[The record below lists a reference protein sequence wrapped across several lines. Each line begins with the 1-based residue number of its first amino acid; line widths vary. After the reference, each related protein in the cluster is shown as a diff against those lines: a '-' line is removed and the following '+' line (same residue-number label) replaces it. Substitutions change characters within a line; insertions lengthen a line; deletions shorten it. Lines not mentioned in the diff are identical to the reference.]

1 MDFPYEHMAA
11 FHAVAK
17 YGSFS
22 RAGAALLRSQSA
34 VSVQVAKLEA
44 ALGKR
49 LFDRTTKRVV
59 LTEAG
64 QILLRYSTQI
74 AGLLQQAMQELDD
87 LDHLE
92 RGRLVLC
99 TSDTTACYRLPALLQ
114 HYRECHPGIDMVVRN
129 ATSPQTI
136 EAVCAHEVDLGIVT
150 LAALKPELEAIPLF
164 PRHDVLICHPQHPL
178 AQRTTV
184 LLKDL
189 ESYPL
194 ILLDQQCASRRIIDE
209 LCAQAR
215 VRLRITMELSSIE
228 VIKRFVRIDAGLSV
242 VPAIAVQEEVQT
254 GGLAAVA
261 LHDLPHRSRYK
272 MGVIY
277 KKGRY
282 LSLAARSFL
291 QELQAYFAPGSRVGI
306 STAPTVRTLPQAP
319 DKSHG
324 S

>member
-1 MDFPYEHMAA
+1 MDFPYEQVAA

-22 RAGAALLRSQSA
+22 KAGVALLRSQSA

-44 ALGKR
+44 TLGKR
-49 LFDRTTKRVV
+49 LFDRTTKHVV

-74 AGLLQQAMQELDD
+74 EGLLQQATQELAD

-114 HYRECHPGIDMVVRN
+114 RYRECHPGIDMVVRN

-150 LAALKPELEAIPLF
+150 LTALKPELEALPLF
-164 PRHDVLICHPQHPL
+164 SRHDVLICHPQHPL
-178 AQRTTV
+178 AQRRTV

-189 ESYPL
+189 EAYPL
-194 ILLDQQCASRRIIDE
+194 ILLDQRCASRRIIDE

-242 VPAIAVQEEVQT
+242 VPAIAVHEEVQA
-254 GGLAAVA
+254 GGLAAVPI
-261 LHDLPHRSRYK
+261 HDLPERSRYK

-291 QELQAYFAPGSRVGI
+291 QELQAFFNAAAPPPMR
-306 STAPTVRTLPQAP
+306 A
-319 DKSHG
+319 
-324 S
+324 

>member
-1 MDFPYEHMAA
+1 MDFPYEQVAA

-22 RAGAALLRSQSA
+22 KAGIALLRSQSA

-44 ALGKR
+44 TLGKR
-49 LFDRTTKRVV
+49 LFDRTTKHVV

-74 AGLLQQAMQELDD
+74 EGLLQQATQELAD

-114 HYRECHPGIDMVVRN
+114 RYRECHPGIDMVVRN

-150 LAALKPELEAIPLF
+150 LTALKPELEALPLF
-164 PRHDVLICHPQHPL
+164 SRHDVLICHPQHPL
-178 AQRTTV
+178 AQRRTV

-189 ESYPL
+189 EAYPL
-194 ILLDQQCASRRIIDE
+194 ILLDQRCASRRIIDE
-209 LCAQAR
+209 LCTQAR

-242 VPAIAVQEEVQT
+242 VPAIAVEEEVQA
-254 GGLAAVA
+254 GGLAAVPI
-261 LHDLPHRSRYK
+261 HDLHERPRYK

-291 QELQAYFAPGSRVGI
+291 QELQAARWEVED
-306 STAPTVRTLPQAP
+306 RR
-319 DKSHG
+319 
-324 S
+324 

>member
-1 MDFPYEHMAA
+1 MASMDFPYEQVAA

-22 RAGAALLRSQSA
+22 KAGVALLRSQSA

-44 ALGKR
+44 ALDKR
-49 LFDRTTKRVV
+49 LFDRTTKHVA

-74 AGLLQQAMQELDD
+74 EGLLQQATQELAD
-87 LDHLE
+87 LDHLD

-150 LAALKPELEAIPLF
+150 LTALKPELEALPLF
-164 PRHDVLICHPQHPL
+164 SRHDVLICHPQHPL
-178 AQRTTV
+178 AQRSTV

-189 ESYPL
+189 EVYPL
-194 ILLDQQCASRRIIDE
+194 ILLDQRCASRRIIDE

-242 VPAIAVQEEVQT
+242 VPAIAVQEEVQA

-261 LHDLPHRSRYK
+261 LHDLQHRSWYK

-291 QELQAYFAPGSRVGI
+291 QELQAYFVPGMRVGE
-306 STAPTVRTLPQAP
+306 
-319 DKSHG
+319 G
-324 S
+324 G

>member
-1 MDFPYEHMAA
+1 MDFPYEQMAA
-11 FHAVAK
+11 FHAVAT

-22 RAGAALLRSQSA
+22 RAGTALFRSQSA

-49 LFDRTTKRVV
+49 LFDRTTKHVA

-64 QILLRYSTQI
+64 QILLRYIAQI
-74 AGLLQQAMQELDD
+74 EGLLQQAAQEFAD

-114 HYRECHPGIDMVVRN
+114 QYRERHPGIDMVVRN

-136 EAVCAHEVDLGIVT
+136 AAVCAHEVDLGIVT

-194 ILLDQQCASRRIIDE
+194 ILLDQRCASRRIIDE
-209 LCAQAR
+209 LCAKAR
-215 VRLRITMELSSIE
+215 VQLRITMELSSIE

-242 VPAIAVQEEVQT
+242 VPAIAIQEEVQA

-261 LHDLPHRSRYK
+261 IHDMHHRPQHK

-291 QELQAYFAPGSRVGI
+291 QALQAYFIPAHLTPAR
-306 STAPTVRTLPQAP
+306 
-319 DKSHG
+319 
-324 S
+324 

>member
-1 MDFPYEHMAA
+1 MDFPYEQMAA
-11 FHAVAK
+11 FHAVAR

-22 RAGAALLRSQSA
+22 KAGAVLLRSQSA

-44 ALGKR
+44 TLGKR
-49 LFDRTTKRVV
+49 LFDRTTKHVV

-64 QILLRYSTQI
+64 QILLRYITQI
-74 AGLLQQAMQELDD
+74 DGLLQQAAQELED

-114 HYRECHPGIDMVVRN
+114 HYRARHPGIDMVVRN
-129 ATSPQTI
+129 ATSPRTI
-136 EAVCAHEVDLGIVT
+136 KAVCAHEVDLGIVT
-150 LAALKPELEAIPLF
+150 LAALRPELEALPLF
-164 PRHDVLICHPQHPL
+164 PRHDVLVCHPQHPL
-178 AQRTTV
+178 AQRTKV

-189 ESYPL
+189 EAYPL
-194 ILLDQQCASRRIIDE
+194 ILLDQHCSSRRIIDE

-215 VRLRITMELSSIE
+215 VQLRITMELSSIE

-242 VPAIAVQEEVQT
+242 VPAMAVQEEVQA
-254 GGLAAVA
+254 GGLAAVTIQ
-261 LHDLPHRSRYK
+261 DFDRQPRYK

-291 QELQAYFAPGSRVGI
+291 QALQASFTPGVEVGQGGEN
-306 STAPTVRTLPQAP
+306 TGGG
-319 DKSHG
+319 HG
-324 S
+324 RG

>member
-1 MDFPYEHMAA
+1 MTSMDFPYEQVAA

-22 RAGAALLRSQSA
+22 KAGVALLRSQSA
-34 VSVQVAKLEA
+34 VRVQIAKLEA

-49 LFDRTTKRVV
+49 LFDRNTKEVGVNR
-59 LTEAG
+59 AG
-64 QILLRYSTQI
+64 QVFVRYSTQI
-74 AGLLQQAMQELDD
+74 EGLLQQATQELAD

-150 LAALKPELEAIPLF
+150 LTALKPELEALPLF
-164 PRHDVLICHPQHPL
+164 SRHDVLICHPQHPL
-178 AQRTTV
+178 ARRRTI

-189 ESYPL
+189 EAYPL
-194 ILLDQQCASRRIIDE
+194 ILLDQRCASRRIIDE
-209 LCAQAR
+209 LCTQAR

-242 VPAIAVQEEVQT
+242 VPAIAVEEE
-254 GGLAAVA
+254 AEAVGRPA
-261 LHDLPHRSRYK
+261 GPIHDWREVPRYR

-282 LSLAARSFL
+282 LSLAA
-291 QELQAYFAPGSRVGI
+291 
-306 STAPTVRTLPQAP
+306 
-319 DKSHG
+319 
-324 S
+324 

>member
-1 MDFPYEHMAA
+1 MDFPYEQMAA

-22 RAGAALLRSQSA
+22 KAGAALLRSQSA
-34 VSVQVAKLEA
+34 VSVQIAKLEA
-44 ALGKR
+44 ALDKR
-49 LFDRTTKRVV
+49 LFDRTTKHVA

-64 QILLRYSTQI
+64 QILLRYITQI
-74 AGLLQQAMQELDD
+74 EGLLQQAAQELAD

-114 HYRECHPGIDMVVRN
+114 QYRARHPGIDMVVRN

-150 LAALKPELEAIPLF
+150 LAALRPELEAIPLF
-164 PRHDVLICHPQHPL
+164 PRHDVVICHPQHPL

-189 ESYPL
+189 EAYPL
-194 ILLDQQCASRRIIDE
+194 ILLDQRCASRRLLDE

-215 VRLRITMELSSIE
+215 VRLRISMELSSIE

-242 VPAIAVQEEVQT
+242 VPAIAVQDEVQA

-261 LHDLPHRSRYK
+261 LHDFQQRAPYK

-277 KKGRY
+277 KQGRY

-291 QELQAYFAPGSRVGI
+291 QALETYFTPGLRA
-306 STAPTVRTLPQAP
+306 TAGENVAQ
-319 DKSHG
+319 S

>member
-1 MDFPYEHMAA
+1 MDFSYEQMAA

-34 VSVQVAKLEA
+34 VSVQIAKLEA
-44 ALGKR
+44 ALDKR
-49 LFDRTTKRVV
+49 LFERTTKHVA

-64 QILLRYSTQI
+64 QILLRYITQVE
-74 AGLLQQAMQELDD
+74 GLLQQAAQELAD

-114 HYRECHPGIDMVVRN
+114 QYRARHPGIDMVVRN

-150 LAALKPELEAIPLF
+150 LAALKPELEAMPLF
-164 PRHDVLICHPQHPL
+164 PRHDVVICHPQHPL
-178 AQRTTV
+178 AQRATV

-189 ESYPL
+189 EAYPL
-194 ILLDQQCASRRIIDE
+194 ILLDQRCASRRLIDE

-215 VRLRITMELSSIE
+215 VRLRISMELSSIE

-242 VPAIAVQEEVQT
+242 VPAIAVQDEVQA
-254 GGLAAVA
+254 GGLAAVT
-261 LHDLPHRSRYK
+261 LHDFQQHAPYK

-291 QELQAYFAPGSRVGI
+291 QALETYFTPGLRA
-306 STAPTVRTLPQAP
+306 TA
-319 DKSHG
+319 G
-324 S
+324 

>member
-1 MDFPYEHMAA
+1 MHFPYEHMAA

-22 RAGAALLRSQSA
+22 KAGAALLRSQSA

-49 LFDRTTKRVV
+49 LFDRTTKHVV

-64 QILLRYSTQI
+64 QILLRYSMQI
-74 AGLLQQAMQELDD
+74 DEFLQQAQQELAD
-87 LDHLE
+87 LDQLE

-114 HYRECHPGIDMVVRN
+114 HYRACHPGIDMVVRN

-150 LAALKPELEAIPLF
+150 LAGLKSELEAIPLF
-164 PRHDVLICHPQHPL
+164 PRHDVLICHPQHSL
-178 AQRTTV
+178 AQRSTV

-189 ESYPL
+189 EAYPL
-194 ILLDQQCASRRIIDE
+194 ILLDQRCASRRLIDE
-209 LCAQAR
+209 LCIQAR
-215 VRLRITMELSSIE
+215 VRLHITMELSSIE

-261 LHDLPHRSRYK
+261 LHDLQQHSRYK
-272 MGVIY
+272 MGAIY

-291 QELQAYFAPGSRVGI
+291 QELQAYFAPGTRVG
-306 STAPTVRTLPQAP
+306 
-319 DKSHG
+319 KG
-324 S
+324 G

>member
-1 MDFPYEHMAA
+1 
-11 FHAVAK
+11 VAK

-22 RAGAALLRSQSA
+22 KAGAALLRSQSA

-49 LFDRTTKRVV
+49 LFDRTTKHVV

-74 AGLLQQAMQELDD
+74 EGLLEQATQELAD

-136 EAVCAHEVDLGIVT
+136 EAVCTHEVDLGIVT
-150 LAALKPELEAIPLF
+150 LTALKPELEALPLF
-164 PRHDVLICHPQHPL
+164 SRHDVLICHPQHPL
-178 AQRTTV
+178 AQRSTV

-189 ESYPL
+189 EAYPL
-194 ILLDQQCASRRIIDE
+194 ILLDQRCASRRIIDE

-242 VPAIAVQEEVQT
+242 VPAIAVQEEVQA

-261 LHDLPHRSRYK
+261 IHDLHDRSRYK

-291 QELQAYFAPGSRVGI
+291 QELQAAKWEIGDR
-306 STAPTVRTLPQAP
+306 R
-319 DKSHG
+319 
-324 S
+324 

>member
-1 MDFPYEHMAA
+1 MDFPYEQMAA

-22 RAGAALLRSQSA
+22 KAGAALLRSQSA
-34 VSVQVAKLEA
+34 VSVQVAKLEGT
-44 ALGKR
+44 LGKR
-49 LFDRTTKRVV
+49 LFDRTTKHVV

-64 QILLRYSTQI
+64 QILLRYITQI
-74 AGLLQQAMQELDD
+74 TGLLQQAAQELED

-114 HYRECHPGIDMVVRN
+114 QYRARHPGIDMVVRN

-150 LAALKPELEAIPLF
+150 LAVLKPEIEAIPLF
-164 PRHDVLICHPQHPL
+164 SRHDVLICHPQHPL

-189 ESYPL
+189 EAYPL
-194 ILLDQQCASRRIIDE
+194 ILLDQRCASRRIIDE

-215 VRLRITMELSSIE
+215 VRLHITMELSSIE

-242 VPAIAVQEEVQT
+242 VPAIAIQEEVQA
-254 GGLAAVA
+254 GSLAAVT
-261 LHDLPHRSRYK
+261 LHDFSHRPWYK

-291 QELQAYFAPGSRVGI
+291 QELQAHFTPGAHLS
-306 STAPTVRTLPQAP
+306 AA
-319 DKSHG
+319 HG
-324 S
+324 

>member
-22 RAGAALLRSQSA
+22 KAGSALFRSQSA
-34 VSVQVAKLEA
+34 VSVQIAKLEA

-49 LFDRTTKRVV
+49 LFDRTTKHVV
-59 LTEAG
+59 LTEVG
-64 QILLRYSTQI
+64 QILLRYSMQI
-74 AGLLQQAMQELDD
+74 DEIMQQAQQELAD

-150 LAALKPELEAIPLF
+150 LTALKPELEALPLF
-164 PRHDVLICHPQHPL
+164 SRHDVLICHPQHPL
-178 AQRTTV
+178 AQRSTV

-189 ESYPL
+189 EVYPL
-194 ILLDQQCASRRIIDE
+194 ILLDQRCASRRIIDE

-242 VPAIAVQEEVQT
+242 VPAIAVQDEVQS

-261 LHDLPHRSRYK
+261 LHDLHQHSQYK
-272 MGVIY
+272 MGAIY

-282 LSLAARSFL
+282 LSLAVRGFL
-291 QELQAYFAPGSRVGI
+291 QELQAYFVPGMGVGE
-306 STAPTVRTLPQAP
+306 
-319 DKSHG
+319 G
-324 S
+324 G